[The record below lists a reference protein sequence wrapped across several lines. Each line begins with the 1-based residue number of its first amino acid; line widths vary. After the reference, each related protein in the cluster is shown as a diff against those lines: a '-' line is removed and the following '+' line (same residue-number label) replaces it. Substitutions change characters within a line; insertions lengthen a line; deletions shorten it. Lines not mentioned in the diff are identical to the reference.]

1 MSRAISDTRL
11 AISKNKPCLFFDL
24 FMQRVFQAPTAMLF
38 RSQLD
43 FGKFLFVLS
52 GPMSDPLALGALKF
66 DQVIL

>member
-1 MSRAISDTRL
+1 
-11 AISKNKPCLFFDL
+11 
-24 FMQRVFQAPTAMLF
+24 MQRVFQAPTAMLF